1 MAVAASVSMFM
12 PMSVFM
18 SMPTLNTYMDKYMY
32 RVNKRDKNMSMDT
45 DLDTDM
51 DIFKRNIF
59 DIRYQAAPILA
70 SSYIE

>member
-1 MAVAASVSMFM
+1 M
-12 PMSVFM
+12 
-18 SMPTLNTYMDKYMY
+18 LNTYMDKYMY
-32 RVNKRDKNMSMDT
+32 RVNKRDKNMSMNT

-51 DIFKRNIF
+51 DIFERNIF